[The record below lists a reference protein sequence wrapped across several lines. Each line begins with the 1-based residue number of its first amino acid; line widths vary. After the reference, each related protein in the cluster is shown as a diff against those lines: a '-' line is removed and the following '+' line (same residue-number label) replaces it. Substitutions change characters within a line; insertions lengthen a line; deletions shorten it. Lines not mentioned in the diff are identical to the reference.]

1 MAYVKE
7 YPNGKA
13 VDHYR
18 EGVVVQA
25 FVDRTTSVQ
34 GEITRIMGE
43 FLEITHPDGNVW
55 TVERKNLQGVITRV
69 VWDGL
74 CEKMITQAHDDGG
87 KRFREEYK
95 RFKSLL
101 CYFYDVGSKVT
112 PQIHD
117 LQRIFNYAVTVLKDD
132 GILKE

>member
-87 KRFREEYK
+87 TIPRGVQAIQIVALLLLR
-95 RFKSLL
+95 RWFKSHTAN
-101 CYFYDVGSKVT
+101 S
-112 PQIHD
+112 
-117 LQRIFNYAVTVLKDD
+117 
-132 GILKE
+132 